1 MEALGRESRLKAR
14 LQGLALS
21 LESAA
26 RMSEERHTL
35 VQNTVSEL
43 KQTNLSLSQ
52 SLEKCKRKYQSKIKR
67 LEQQI
72 LGMKLN
78 NPQYQQT
85 NNKNENQLIQENID
99 HSANS
104 SNNAVTDTD

>member
-26 RMSEERHTL
+26 RISEERHTL

-43 KQTNLSLSQ
+43 KQTNLTLSQ
-52 SLEKCKRKYQSKIKR
+52 SLEKCKRKYLSKIKR

-78 NPQYQQT
+78 NPQFQQS
-85 NNKNENQLIQENID
+85 NKTENQLKQECLD
-99 HSANS
+99 NS